1 MTEATRS
8 EDAPAGHSPPGGG
21 GRFVRN
27 GAIYVV
33 GTIAQRGLAVLLLPL
48 VTRVLGVDEFGVA
61 GTAAALATLLGL
73 VYGLGLNFA
82 IVRVYYDDDRS
93 APAAGWAAVVRA
105 QAGFALL
112 LAAATYATGPW
123 WSAIFAE
130 IGWVS
135 AIKIAVLYA
144 WLTAVQAT
152 IHGVLR
158 AAERPIAFLVVTTL
172 QVVLGT
178 VLGIVFAGEWGAAGY
193 IAGLATGTGLA
204 VAVGLVLTYRR
215 PAWSRA
221 VLVASVA
228 LSLPALLHQ
237 LSGWGIDTADRLLV
251 AAFLGVQEVAQ
262 YQVAYLLGTAMILLL
277 TAFQSAWA
285 PHFIGR
291 LTPEQRRVVPTAI
304 IVPVTLAVTCATALV
319 VLAAPYLFSLLAP
332 PSFGSATTVT
342 AVVASATLS
351 RASYFV
357 AVVVLLEQRRTGRL
371 ATASLLGMLVN
382 VGLNL
387 VLIPVWGLE
396 GAAVVTVVSAALQA
410 MIVLLAAEEQTG
422 SSLRRPVLLAI
433 WTAGTGL
440 FVALSLLP
448 EDGVGVATRAGCAAV
463 VCLALLVVLR
473 RTARAF
479 GAATSGVVPASQ
491 ITRPVTAAPQ
501 VSP

>member
-1 MTEATRS
+1 MTTAARPRE
-8 EDAPAGHSPPGGG
+8 APAARPARGD
-21 GRFVRN
+21 RFVRN

-93 APAAGWAAVVRA
+93 APTAGWAAVVRA
-105 QAGFALL
+105 QAGMALL
-112 LAAATYATGPW
+112 LAAATYITGPW
-123 WSAIFAE
+123 WSGVFAE
-130 IGWVS
+130 IGWV
-135 AIKIAVLYA
+135 AALKIAVLYA
-144 WLTAVQAT
+144 WLTAIQAT

-178 VLGIVFAGEWGAAGY
+178 VLGIVFAGTWGAAGY
-193 IAGLATGTGLA
+193 IAGLTTGTGLA
-204 VAVGLVLTYRR
+204 VAVGLALTYRR
-215 PAWSRA
+215 PAWSRH
-221 VLVASVA
+221 VLIAGLA

-291 LTPEQRRVVPTAI
+291 LTAEQRRVVPTAI
-304 IVPVTLAVTCATALV
+304 IVPVTVTVTFATGLV

-357 AVVVLLEQRRTGRL
+357 AVVVLLEQRKTGRL
-371 ATASLLGMLVN
+371 ATASLLGMVVN
-382 VGLNL
+382 IGLNL
-387 VLIPVWGLE
+387 LLIPVWGLE
-396 GAAVVTVVSAALQA
+396 GAAAVTVVSAALQA
-410 MIVLLAAEEQTG
+410 VIVLLAAEGQTG
-422 SSLRRPVLLAI
+422 SSLRRPTLLAV
-433 WTAGTGL
+433 WAAGTAS
-440 FVALSLLP
+440 FVVLSLLP
-448 EDGVGVATRAGCAAV
+448 ENGAGIAVRVGCAAALV
-463 VCLALLVVLR
+463 LALLVALR
-473 RTARAF
+473 STARAF
-479 GAATSGVVPASQ
+479 GAATSGSVLPSQ
-491 ITRPVTAAPQ
+491 NTRSVTAAPQ